1 MSKLR
6 FLAIHASGEDDE
18 YPVAE
23 LNQHTPQTRGWQS
36 AKFCQYPQE
45 LGFEIDSGESHISQV
60 QILSHQNKIATKVE
74 VFIGQ
79 GSDYHTAKFT
89 RLGYLS
95 LDSNERSSYQARE
108 LKTVYVDHHGRFIRL
123 LVHRCYVN
131 KYNNFSQVGIV
142 AVNFLG
148 KEGTGVR
155 GGETK
160 SVGHVPRGGSLQ
172 DLSLDLNL
180 DKNTASKLRILSE
193 AKSRAVATE
202 DYLTAKQIKSV
213 EEELKTL
220 GAQLA
225 QLDVAKRQAVNS
237 EDYDRAKM
245 LKDEIDI
252 LREEMEDKIREIHI
266 SGITDAAPSPSYSR
280 SGGGDSNRR
289 SPASARNTARS
300 FRAEPKDVLN
310 VDDMV
315 VGGGGGGGSHD
326 DHDQEYDDQPQRSAR
341 NDSKFAPQYEYDDDD
356 GDDRPIKPKSNINY
370 NDRDPEVDGDGEV
383 DEGNKSR
390 FPAGDHPLE
399 GCPNVNDLPE
409 AEELSSKSRA
419 ENSDIGIINH
429 LIGEYRTSCLF
440 SKTWALREAAIYKT
454 RLLLTKEYVDF
465 PGIAV
470 CIPTISAIIKVGISD
485 KIVQVFAVSLQL
497 LDDALELLLGGEN
510 ITKSLVIPVMEPIVV
525 QLVEKLNDGAARI
538 RDSSRTSIRAMA
550 NAPSI
555 GCGVVASHMLKALP
569 AKQKTAWR
577 PILGR
582 LQLLKDL
589 VTTHGVGS
597 SSGLSAENVMGFV
610 KSLNAFSHSNGEV
623 RDAAK
628 YLTVALHK
636 HVGEEPLA
644 PYLELLRPK
653 QLEEYVAALGG
664 VDDGSK
670 ASARGGDHHSS
681 HSKAKG
687 GGVNTSAVKSEKKDD
702 PSTSS
707 KDGGG
712 GGDVVFTTCMFCGK
726 SDSAWDEDG
735 LDLHYWKECP
745 LLSPCPA
752 CAQIVEI
759 AGLPEHLLDECEQKD
774 SYCPC
779 DTTGLAIRKDEMDS
793 WTKGPSCV
801 PPPENCM
808 YCPLCLA
815 SVEDTDTA
823 WRDHLLY
830 GCPKNG
836 RSYAT

>member
-1 MSKLR
+1 
-6 FLAIHASGEDDE
+6 
-18 YPVAE
+18 
-23 LNQHTPQTRGWQS
+23 
-36 AKFCQYPQE
+36 
-45 LGFEIDSGESHISQV
+45 
-60 QILSHQNKIATKVE
+60 
-74 VFIGQ
+74 
-79 GSDYHTAKFT
+79 
-89 RLGYLS
+89 
-95 LDSNERSSYQARE
+95 
-108 LKTVYVDHHGRFIRL
+108 
-123 LVHRCYVN
+123 
-131 KYNNFSQVGIV
+131 
-142 AVNFLG
+142 
-148 KEGTGVR
+148 
-155 GGETK
+155 
-160 SVGHVPRGGSLQ
+160 
-172 DLSLDLNL
+172 
-180 DKNTASKLRILSE
+180 
-193 AKSRAVATE
+193 
-202 DYLTAKQIKSV
+202 
-213 EEELKTL
+213 
-220 GAQLA
+220 
-225 QLDVAKRQAVNS
+225 
-237 EDYDRAKM
+237 
-245 LKDEIDI
+245 
-252 LREEMEDKIREIHI
+252 
-266 SGITDAAPSPSYSR
+266 
-280 SGGGDSNRR
+280 
-289 SPASARNTARS
+289 
-300 FRAEPKDVLN
+300 
-310 VDDMV
+310 
-315 VGGGGGGGSHD
+315 
-326 DHDQEYDDQPQRSAR
+326 
-341 NDSKFAPQYEYDDDD
+341 
-356 GDDRPIKPKSNINY
+356 
-370 NDRDPEVDGDGEV
+370 
-383 DEGNKSR
+383 
-390 FPAGDHPLE
+390 
-399 GCPNVNDLPE
+399 
-409 AEELSSKSRA
+409 
-419 ENSDIGIINH
+419 
-429 LIGEYRTSCLF
+429 
-440 SKTWALREAAIYKT
+440 
-454 RLLLTKEYVDF
+454 
-465 PGIAV
+465 
-470 CIPTISAIIKVGISD
+470 
-485 KIVQVFAVSLQL
+485 
-497 LDDALELLLGGEN
+497 
-510 ITKSLVIPVMEPIVV
+510 
-525 QLVEKLNDGAARI
+525 
-538 RDSSRTSIRAMA
+538 
-550 NAPSI
+550 
-555 GCGVVASHMLKALP
+555 MLKALP

-779 DTTGLAIRKDEMDS
+779 DTTGLAIRKDEMDT